1 MHMTWIQSYDKNKL
15 ISLSLYLILLAMV
28 LVLHS
33 DQDNQSAYAHANP
46 ISYSPGSNSV
56 IEADGTLPDKVVIA
70 YSERPE
76 PKASYLRVTN
86 SLGERIDSNNYKIS
100 DTNARESS
108 VSIDTSKFAPGIYTV
123 SWLALSKDDGHIT
136 KGSYV
141 FTVATIDETSDAATS
156 ASSTATTNGTAA
168 TNTFG
173 DSIIVDNI
181 NVTYSISPFYSGVNN
196 NFTVALSDSNGN
208 PPTNTKTVYL
218 IFNNEQAGLGPI
230 SAELKKIGEGQY
242 SGSGGYLSQP
252 GEWEVKITVQR
263 TDAYDLNHSFIF
275 NIKNHP

>member
-1 MHMTWIQSYDKNKL
+1 MHMTWFQSYDKNKL
-15 ISLSLYLILLAMV
+15 ISLNFYLVLLAMV
-28 LVLHS
+28 LVLVLHS
-33 DQDNQSAYAHANP
+33 DPDNQSAYAHANP
-46 ISYSPGSNSV
+46 ISYSPVSNSV
-56 IEADGTLPDKVVIA
+56 IEADGTLPNEVVII

-76 PKASYLRVTN
+76 PKASYIRVTN
-86 SLGERIDSNNYKIS
+86 SAGERIDGNNYKIS

-141 FTVATIDETSDAATS
+141 FTVAAAS
-156 ASSTATTNGTAA
+156 ASSTATTNGTTV
-168 TNTFG
+168 TNTFE

-181 NVTYSISPFYSGVNN
+181 NVTYSISPFYSGANN

-208 PPTNTKTVYL
+208 PPTNIKTVFL

-230 SAELKKIGEGQY
+230 SAELMKIGEGQY

-263 TDAYDLNHSFIF
+263 TDAYDLNHSFTF
-275 NIKNHP
+275 DIKNPP